1 MPKNMKFS
9 GYIYRILSYM
19 PKSVCFTPIYT
30 VFHCIHSLFLGM
42 GDILFLI
49 CPNSYKATYITIYK
63 VSISKRNNRRH
74 PASCPDR
81 SKRCHHGTVRQA
93 VAVCFGR
100 QLQCASTCNCS
111 VFRQAIAVCFG
122 RQLQCAFVRLLQYA
136 FGRLLQC
143 SSTGSC
149 SVPRQAVAVC
159 FRQAVAVPPF
169 DNTSKGV

>member
-49 CPNSYKATYITIYK
+49 CPNSYEATYITICK
-63 VSISKRNNRRH
+63 VSIAKRNNRRH

-81 SKRCHHGTVRQA
+81 SKLCHHGTVRQA
-93 VAVCFGR
+93 IVVCFGM
-100 QLQCASTCNCS
+100 QLSCVSTGNCS
-111 VFRQAIAVCFG
+111 ALWAG
-122 RQLQCAFVRLLQYA
+122 NYSALQQVMAMC
-136 FGRLLQC
+136 
-143 SSTGSC
+143 
-149 SVPRQAVAVC
+149 P
-159 FRQAVAVPPF
+159 
-169 DNTSKGV
+169 SK